1 MANLC
6 LHGQQEKWLGWA
18 SHSGVVLASMNT
30 RLSPILVG
38 FSAAAY
44 LKPAT
49 VPLPKRASRSLV
61 LKVLMQMS
69 TKSGEDGDDP
79 ALAGV
84 RVQKQALR
92 RIVRARM
99 REHYVDGMHQ
109 LLCDESLRVWDRVYE
124 LPEYQQ
130 AKTVGLFLSM
140 PQGEIQTDSIINH
153 AIGCGKV
160 VYVPRVGANFEHA
173 DMELI
178 PCPTV
183 PDFYKAWPRNKWQIP
198 EPPPGAIE
206 ESGIAAQP
214 GDLDL
219 VIVPGLAF
227 DAQGGR
233 LGQGKGYY
241 DRFLAKM
248 RSHHNTTTTAKPSL
262 VAVGLTQQL
271 IDHIPMDE
279 HDFRMEIVV
288 LPDQT
293 IRVL

>member
-1 MANLC
+1 
-6 LHGQQEKWLGWA
+6 
-18 SHSGVVLASMNT
+18 MNT
-30 RLSPILVG
+30 CLSPILIG
-38 FSAAAY
+38 FSAALY
-44 LKPAT
+44 RHQLSST
-49 VPLPKRASRSLV
+49 TLLPKRVSCYLLLNA
-61 LKVLMQMS
+61 MQMS
-69 TKSGEDGDDP
+69 TTSDDGDDP
-79 ALAGV
+79 VSVTVMRG
-84 RVQKQALR
+84 QKQALR
-92 RIVRARM
+92 RTVRARM
-99 REHYVDGMHQ
+99 REHYVDGTHPQ
-109 LLCDESLRVWDRVYE
+109 LLCDESLQVWDRVYE

-140 PQGEIQTDSIINH
+140 PKGEIQTDSIINH

-173 DMELI
+173 DMEMI

-183 PDFYKAWPRNKWQIP
+183 PDFYATWPRNKWQIP
-198 EPPPGAIE
+198 EPPPEVIE
-206 ESGIAAQP
+206 ESGIAAKP

-219 VIVPGLAF
+219 IIVPGLAF
-227 DAQGGR
+227 DARGGR

-248 RSHHNTTTTAKPSL
+248 RSHQNATTPAKPSL
-262 VAVGLTQQL
+262 VAVGLAQQL
-271 IDHIPMDE
+271 VDHIPMDE